1 MPWGSIQPADYVN
14 MISNAANAY
23 GRTTQMNRSRGKI
36 GMDISTNRQIRKMRF
51 SIFGGEDHVEK
62 KTSK

>member
-1 MPWGSIQPADYVN
+1 

-23 GRTTQMNRSRGKI
+23 GRATQMIRSRGKI

-51 SIFGGEDHVEK
+51 SIFGGEDDVEK
-62 KTSK
+62 KASK

>member
-1 MPWGSIQPADYVN
+1 
-14 MISNAANAY
+14 MI
-23 GRTTQMNRSRGKI
+23 RSRGKI
-36 GMDISTNRQIRKMRF
+36 GMDISTNRQIRKMSKMRF